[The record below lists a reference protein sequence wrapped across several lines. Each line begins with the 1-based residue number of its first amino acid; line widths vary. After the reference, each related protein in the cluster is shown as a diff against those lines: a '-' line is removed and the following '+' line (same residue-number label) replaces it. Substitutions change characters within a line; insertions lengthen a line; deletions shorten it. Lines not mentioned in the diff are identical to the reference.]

1 MRFNPAGPLRGE
13 LRPPPDKSISHRA
26 ALIGAMAE
34 GPTRISGYL
43 DSADTRATLAAVSAV
58 GAAVSEGDPDGHGG
72 LYVEVQGAGLRGAS
86 PAQIGVGNA
95 GTLLRI
101 MPGWLAGQP
110 GGEWTLDGDDSIRRR
125 PIDRVADPLRLM
137 GAEVDCREGRLP
149 PLRVRGAPLRGIAYE
164 PPMASAQVKSCLL
177 LAGLLAEG
185 ESTVCEPV
193 QTRDHTERMLA
204 AAGARIR
211 RSGEEL
217 TVSPAELLESG
228 DIPVPADFS
237 SAAFLI
243 TAALIVPGS
252 ELTLRE
258 VGINATR
265 IGLLTVLARMGVEM
279 GGAHEMRGRREGAPS
294 GATRLD
300 KGATRREMPAMT
312 VNEISEPGPEPQ
324 ATLHVRSSELRG
336 AAVSREEVPAAIDEL
351 PLIALLGCFAE
362 GKTVVAGAEEL
373 RHKESD
379 RIAGVVEGLA
389 GLGAEIEGRPDGFAV
404 KGSGELRGGRLD
416 ARGDHRLAMLG
427 AIAGL
432 ASREGVDVDG
442 FESVAV
448 SYPGF
453 ERDLRLLSDTG

>member
-1 MRFNPAGPLRGE
+1 MTARFEPAGPLRGE

-43 DSADTRATLAAVSAV
+43 DSADTRATLAAASAA
-58 GAAVSEGDPDGHGG
+58 GAAVSEGEADGNGG
-72 LYVEVQGAGLRGAS
+72 IYVEVQGAGLRGAA
-86 PAQIGVGNA
+86 PTEIDVGNA

-110 GGEWTLDGDDSIRRR
+110 GGEWTLDGDESIRRR
-125 PIDRVADPLRLM
+125 PVDRVADPLRLM
-137 GAEVDCREGRLP
+137 GAEVDCRDGRLP
-149 PLRVRGAPLRGIAYE
+149 PLRVRGAPLRGISYE
-164 PPMASAQVKSCLL
+164 PPVASAQVKSCLL

-185 ESTVCEPV
+185 ETIVREPV
-193 QTRDHTERMLA
+193 QTRDHSERMLA

-211 RSGEEL
+211 RSGDEL
-217 TVSPAELLESG
+217 TVSPAERLESG
-228 DIPVPADFS
+228 DVPVPADFS
-237 SAAFLI
+237 SAAFFLV
-243 TAALIVPGS
+243 AALIVPGS
-252 ELTLRE
+252 ELALRE

-279 GGAHEMRGRREGAPS
+279 GGAHA
-294 GATRLD
+294 AN
-300 KGATRREMPAMT
+300 AAMT

-324 ATLHVRSSELRG
+324 ATLSVRSAELTG
-336 AAVSREEVPAAIDEL
+336 TTVSREEVPAAIDEL
-351 PLIALLGCFAE
+351 PLIGLLGCFASGE
-362 GKTVVAGAEEL
+362 TVVAGAEEL
-373 RHKESD
+373 RQKESD

-389 GLGAEIEGRPDGFAV
+389 CLGAEIEGRPDGFAV
-404 KGSGELRGGRLD
+404 RGTGELRGGRLD

-432 ASREGVDVDG
+432 ASRDGVEVDG
-442 FESVAV
+442 IESVAV

-453 ERDLRLLSDTG
+453 ERDLRRLAGG

>member
-1 MRFNPAGPLRGE
+1 MIARFEPGGPLRGV

-34 GPTRISGYL
+34 GPTRVSGYL
-43 DSADTRATLAAVSAV
+43 DSADTRATLAAVSSV
-58 GAAVSEGDPDGHGG
+58 GAAVSEGEPDGHGG
-72 LYVEVQGAGLRGAS
+72 FFVEVDGAGVRGAA
-86 PAQIGVGNA
+86 PARIDVGNA

-110 GGEWTLDGDDSIRRR
+110 SGEWTLDGDESIRRR
-125 PIDRVADPLRLM
+125 PVDRVAEPLRRM

-149 PLRVRGAPLRGIAYE
+149 PLRLRAAPLRGIDYQ
-164 PPMASAQVKSCLL
+164 PPVASAQVKSCLL

-185 ESTVCEPV
+185 ETTVREPV

-217 TVSPAELLESG
+217 TVSPAEGLESG

-237 SAAFLI
+237 SAAFFI
-243 TAALIVPGS
+243 AAGLIVPGS
-252 ELTLRE
+252 ELTLRA

-279 GGAHEMRGRREGAPS
+279 GGGEMRGHSAGAS
-294 GATRLD
+294 RDAGA
-300 KGATRREMPAMT
+300 AMT
-312 VNEISEPGPEPQ
+312 IDEISEPGPEPQ

-336 AAVSREEVPAAIDEL
+336 TTISREEVPAAIDEL
-351 PLIALLGCFAE
+351 PLIALLGCFAQGE
-362 GKTVVAGAEEL
+362 TVVKGAEEL

-379 RIAGVVEGLA
+379 RITGVVEGLA
-389 GLGAEIEGRPDGFAV
+389 GLGAEVEARSDGFAV
-404 KGSGELRGGRLD
+404 RGTGELRGGQLD

-432 ASREGVDVDG
+432 ASRQGVEVDG
-442 FESVAV
+442 IDSIAV

-453 ERDLRLLSDTG
+453 ERDLRRLAR